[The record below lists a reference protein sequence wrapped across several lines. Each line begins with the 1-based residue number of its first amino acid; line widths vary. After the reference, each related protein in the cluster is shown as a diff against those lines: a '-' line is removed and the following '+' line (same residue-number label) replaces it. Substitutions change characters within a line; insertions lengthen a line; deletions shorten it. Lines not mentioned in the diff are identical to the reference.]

1 MGWIET
7 LATVAPTLATAMGGP
22 LAGMA
27 VKIATGVLGVD
38 NTEEAL
44 QRALATGDPTTMLAL
59 KQAEQSFQVAM
70 RQLDIDL
77 AKIESLDR
85 DSARQRESVTG
96 DSWTPRVLAT
106 IVVAGWM
113 GTQFY
118 VMHNGLSGETV
129 VALVGT
135 LGNAL
140 MLVLSYYF
148 GASHQPLGGKRG

>member
-7 LATVAPTLATAMGGP
+7 LATVAPTVATAIGGP

-27 VKIATGVLGVD
+27 VRVATGVLGIE
-38 NTEEAL
+38 NNEEAL
-44 QRALATGDPTTMLAL
+44 QQAVASGDPTTMLAL
-59 KQAEQSFQVAM
+59 KQADQSFQVTM
-70 RQLDIDL
+70 KQLDIDL
-77 AKIESLDR
+77 AKVEAADR
-85 DSARQRESVTG
+85 DSARQRESTTG
-96 DSWTPRVLAT
+96 DSWTPRILAST
-106 IVVAGWM
+106 VVMGWM

-118 VMHNGLSGETV
+118 VMHNQLFGETV

-148 GASHQPLGGKRG
+148 GASHKQPGGK